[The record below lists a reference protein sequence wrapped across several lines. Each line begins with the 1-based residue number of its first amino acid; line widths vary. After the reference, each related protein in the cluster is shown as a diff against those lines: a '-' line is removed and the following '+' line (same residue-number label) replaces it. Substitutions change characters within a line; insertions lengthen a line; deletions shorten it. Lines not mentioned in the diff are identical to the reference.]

1 MTLRASDAS
10 AGDAFSPPVSLWCPY
25 CHHPFVGSVERR
37 SGRFVHGDCPVGA
50 LDLARIR
57 KLARREWFWARFLSQ
72 LENSAT
78 GEGTTPED
86 GPKAA

>member
-1 MTLRASDAS
+1 MTLRASDAT

-72 LENSAT
+72 LENGAT